1 MTVVLSLSLFF
12 QKNFLPG
19 NKIPGSRGVD
29 DGVVVDDVVVVYV
42 VCFLSPSL
50 SSYVDWFT

>member
-12 QKNFLPG
+12 SKSFLPG
-19 NKIPGSRGVD
+19 NKTPGSRGVD
-29 DGVVVDDVVVVYV
+29 DGVVVVDVVVYV